1 MRNVSATFKS
11 DVYTRSPMHDL
22 TPSQM
27 FVCIYRVIIVGS
39 KVSLSRISDYDMVL
53 NFSINNPEWAASLKA
68 KLISGY
74 NDVRAPDLTEEITL
88 IANAP
93 KT

>member
-1 MRNVSATFKS
+1 MLLVGYGKSHFQELKTGLTTNKLNEVMRNVSATFKS

-53 NFSINNPEWAASLKA
+53 NFSINNPEWK
-68 KLISGY
+68 
-74 NDVRAPDLTEEITL
+74 
-88 IANAP
+88 
-93 KT
+93 